1 MQFLLKDSPR
11 KLKLEKFHVILII
24 LFYVSLISSQLQRI
38 CFLYWKHEKVTTLH
52 QVTGENTLSLVLKRM
67 VGHFLKIQPNEEILE
82 SQDWKRGY
90 ETYRKKEN
98 FKPEINKL

>member
-1 MQFLLKDSPR
+1 
-11 KLKLEKFHVILII
+11 
-24 LFYVSLISSQLQRI
+24 
-38 CFLYWKHEKVTTLH
+38 
-52 QVTGENTLSLVLKRM
+52 M

-98 FKPEINKL
+98 FKSEINKL